1 MVDRKKR
8 AQDLIKYHSYASGA
22 FGLIPVPGADV
33 AAVSVAQLNLIH
45 KLAKLYEVEFAQERT
60 RAIIGA
66 LVGGVMPGA
75 LSSSVLGSAV
85 KAVPFIGT
93 ALGVA
98 VMPALSLAATQALGR
113 VFAQHFETGGTL
125 LDFDVEAMRE
135 HFRKEFEAA
144 KNDAAKDEAG
154 EAPAAAPQM
163 EEQPTQKAG

>member
-33 AAVSVAQLNLIH
+33 AAVSAAQLNLVH

-60 RAIIGA
+60 RAIVGA
-66 LVGGVMPGA
+66 LLGGVMPGA

-125 LDFDVEAMRE
+125 LDFDIETMRE
-135 HFRKEFEAA
+135 YFRKEFETARGESAA
-144 KNDAAKDEAG
+144 D
-154 EAPAAAPQM
+154 APAAAPQM
-163 EEQPTQKAG
+163 DEQPVQKAG

>member
-1 MVDRKKR
+1 MEDRKKR

-22 FGLIPVPGADV
+22 LGLIPVPGADV
-33 AAVSVAQLNLIH
+33 AAVSAAQLSLIH
-45 KLAKLYEVEFAQERT
+45 KLAKLYGVEFAQERT
-60 RAIIGA
+60 RAIISA
-66 LVGGVMPGA
+66 LIGGVMPGA

-98 VMPALSLAATQALGR
+98 VMPALSLASTQALGR

-135 HFRKEFEAA
+135 YFRKEYEAA
-144 KNDAAKDEAG
+144 KG
-154 EAPAAAPQM
+154 EAEAAPVAAPQM
-163 EEQPTQKAG
+163 DEPVQKAG

>member
-1 MVDRKKR
+1 MADRKKR

-33 AAVSVAQLNLIH
+33 AAVSAAQLNLIH

-60 RAIIGA
+60 RAIVSA
-66 LVGGVMPGA
+66 LLGGVMPGA

-85 KAVPFIGT
+85 KAVPFVGSV
-93 ALGVA
+93 LGMA

-135 HFRKEFEAA
+135 HFRKEYEAA
-144 KNDAAKDEAG
+144 KAETTDTAVG
-154 EAPAAAPQM
+154 APPM
-163 EEQPTQKAG
+163 EEKPAPKAG